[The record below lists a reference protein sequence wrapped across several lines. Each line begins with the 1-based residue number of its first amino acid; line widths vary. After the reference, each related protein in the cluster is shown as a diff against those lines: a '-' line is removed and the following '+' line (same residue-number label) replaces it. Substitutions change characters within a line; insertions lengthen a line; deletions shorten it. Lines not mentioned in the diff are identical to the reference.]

1 MRIAS
6 SGYIDTIKRSLSHAT
21 KRIDLLYAQLSSS
34 KRLRQLSDDPL
45 AAAQCVRFHAAVK
58 ELQARKEVAQQ
69 AKQCLGATDTALNE
83 ISQNLLQA
91 YQAAL
96 RGQQSV
102 LTDTERQALATELRS
117 LSQRLVTVG
126 NTEIMGRYIFAGS
139 LTDTKPF
146 VRSEQANLPVL
157 YQGNHV
163 GLAYHI
169 TPEEC
174 VQASLTGAKVFNFP
188 DALGQRPLPEIPQ
201 DTFSLLEKTAQV
213 LERGDLAAL
222 ESCLE
227 DLKRVHAYVV
237 GLRGQVGIQSQR
249 CERALQA
256 IEGVDLQ
263 LREMLTE
270 KESVDFATALVELN
284 TQQTIYQA
292 ALAATSRL
300 LSIPGLFDYWD

>member
-6 SGYIDTIKRSLSHAT
+6 SGYIDTIKLSLSQAT
-21 KRIDLLYAQLSSS
+21 KRLDLLYAQLSSS

-45 AAAQCVRFHAAVK
+45 AAAQCVRFQAALK

-83 ISQNLLQA
+83 IGQGLSQA

-102 LTDTERQALATELRS
+102 LTASERQALATELRS

-139 LTDTKPF
+139 RTDTRPF
-146 VRSEQANLPVL
+146 VQAEPANLPVL

-163 GLAYHI
+163 PLTYHI
-169 TPEEC
+169 SPEES
-174 VQASLTGAKVFNFP
+174 VQASLTGAMVFNFP
-188 DALGQRPLPEIPQ
+188 DAQGQRPLPEVNL
-201 DTFSLLEKTAQV
+201 DAFSLLEKMAQL
-213 LERGDLAAL
+213 LEQGDLNAL
-222 ESCLE
+222 EPCLDE
-227 DLKRVHAYVV
+227 LKRLHAYVV
-237 GLRGQVGIQSQR
+237 GLRGQAGIQSQR
-249 CERALQA
+249 CDRALNT
-256 IEGVDLQ
+256 IDLVEVQ

-270 KESVDFATALVELN
+270 KESVDFASAIVELN